1 MYLTDLPRVFIFAS
15 VCPSDDLGPNSA
27 LEAAPTVADHR
38 GGSGGGLGGGRGR
51 GHAAQTQ
58 ANMGEQQRGDYN
70 MLSDTPGLF
79 YVLNLNL
86 EEE

>member
-15 VCPSDDLGPNSA
+15 VCPSDDLGSNSA
-27 LEAAPTVADHR
+27 LEAAPTVSHHR

-58 ANMGEQQRGDYN
+58 AHMGEQQGGDYN
-70 MLSDTPGLF
+70 MLSDTPDLF
-79 YVLNLNL
+79 YV
-86 EEE
+86 